1 MGMKIMGHSCTSSIA
16 ANFYDMRRMLGRL
29 IMVLA
34 ILVSF
39 AAFVS
44 ARAET
49 SAGDSPRIAILCAY
63 EPEWQALLP
72 FITDRHEAN
81 YTGVNFVTGQIEGTP
96 VVLIESGVGQ
106 VNAVVATQTA
116 IDHYKLDGI
125 IVMGI
130 SGGINPDLHI
140 GDVVIPVQWREYL
153 DSVFAREQDGRYTLP
168 SYFAVPQAEHFG
180 MIFPQPVRIQN
191 SSGGTDLR
199 TWFTVNDDLLDAA
212 RKASANIALEN
223 CTADGKC
230 LLSMP
235 RVVVGGNGIS
245 GPAFVDNSAFRDFAR
260 RTFQADAVDMEAAAV
275 AHTSY
280 MNKVPFLSIRSLS
293 DLAGGDAN
301 PNEMAAFQ
309 GLASRNAA
317 AFNAR
322 LPSIRTSKRMSRHFC
337 LQAACTIMIR
347 RSRKRADS
355 LRSNPIDNNRTAS
368 YRLNTM
374 YYLSKPDIIG
384 MAGA

>member
-1 MGMKIMGHSCTSSIA
+1 MEYSRPSVILTHRH
-16 ANFYDMRRMLGRL
+16 DMRRRLGKL
-29 IMVLA
+29 IAVLVFM
-34 ILVSF
+34 VSF
-39 AAFVS
+39 AAFVP

-49 SAGDSPRIAILCAY
+49 GAGDSPRIAILCAY

-72 FITDRHEAN
+72 SLIDRHEAK
-81 YTGVNFVTGQIEGTP
+81 YAGVTFVTGQIEGTP

-106 VNAVVATQTA
+106 INAVVATQTA

-180 MIFPQPVRIQN
+180 MIFPQPVRIPN
-191 SSGGTDLR
+191 SSGGTDLH
-199 TWFTVNDDLLDAA
+199 TWFTANDNLLDAA
-212 RKASANIALEN
+212 RKVSARVALDN
-223 CTADGKC
+223 CTVDGKC

-235 RVVVGGNGIS
+235 RVIVGGNGIS

-260 RTFQADAVDMEAAAV
+260 HAFQADAVDMEAAAV

-293 DLAGGDAN
+293 DLAGGDAH

-309 GLASRNAA
+309 ELASRNAVA
-317 AFNAR
+317 V
-322 LPSIRTSKRMSRHFC
+322 L
-337 LQAACTIMIR
+337 
-347 RSRKRADS
+347 RA
-355 LRSNPIDNNRTAS
+355 LLIKVRPTH
-368 YRLNTM
+368 
-374 YYLSKPDIIG
+374 
-384 MAGA
+384 